1 MAKKKKISYEKAKE
15 HFKKLPKKTQQRD
28 MSRKSKKPY
37 EKYNIPASYIK
48 KGGHRKGDVKNLD
61 TPQYTY
67 GRRGTRL
74 KSVYQLRR
82 ILKRKARDY
91 KHPTTRNK
99 RLKEYEKETKPMLDK
114 LKDSDINGLFIS
126 YGDKKADG
134 YGEKTTRVRKIKG
147 FRGEEFRGLGFKFKK
162 VKFSIV
168 TSLVAA
174 AFSPAMKKPRNPPE
188 ILERVLALPLMVRFL
203 STKPKVSELFKG
215 RRIKAL
221 FKMSELKVIVFSE
234 DSFVFA
240 SRIASSKTDILST

>member
-162 VKFSIV
+162 VKG
-168 TSLVAA
+168 
-174 AFSPAMKKPRNPPE
+174 KKYPVKTNEPKIYTNKVQAVE
-188 ILERVLALPLMVRFL
+188 GVEREKKR
-203 STKPKVSELFKG
+203 KG
-215 RRIKAL
+215 LYIG
-221 FKMSELKVIVFSE
+221 
-234 DSFVFA
+234 
-240 SRIASSKTDILST
+240 SSKASHRDDPMYADY